1 MYDSYIWDLST
12 FKIKL
17 SVAVMEKVISEQTN
31 KWKIQIKKQNNNQ
44 ISNKSRLKRKT
55 KISKKKKNLQ
65 EAIERQLECEGSRY
79 QRGGNVTISK

>member
-31 KWKIQIKKQNNNQ
+31 KRKIQIKKQKNNQ
-44 ISNKSRLKRKT
+44 ISNKSRLKRK
-55 KISKKKKNLQ
+55 ISKTTKKILQ

-79 QRGGNVTISK
+79 QREGNVTISK